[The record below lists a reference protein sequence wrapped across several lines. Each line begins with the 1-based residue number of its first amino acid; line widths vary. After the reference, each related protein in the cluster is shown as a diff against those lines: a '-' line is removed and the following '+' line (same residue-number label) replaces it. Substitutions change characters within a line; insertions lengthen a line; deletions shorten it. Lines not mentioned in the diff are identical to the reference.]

1 MKHFEPI
8 YLGEYCVKI
17 ASSHKE
23 IEEAQRLRYF
33 IFYEMMQAKP
43 SAEIAAKKIDF
54 DQYDEYA
61 DHLLVLHEKKIVGTY
76 RLMSKAKIVPI
87 GQFYSEDEYDIT
99 GLLQIS
105 NNIMELGRSCTHPDH
120 RSKVA
125 MQLLWRGIGEYVMQ
139 NNIDFMFGC
148 ASFQGCDPSEHAAS
162 LSYLYHNHL
171 APVEFCP
178 RALPQFYNDMNMQPA
193 NEINQ
198 KREFLRL
205 PPLLKGY
212 LRLGGVVGDG
222 AFIDHNFN
230 TTDIL
235 MVVQTSNVG
244 DKYVSKFS
252 PESVR
257 GGQSK

>member
-1 MKHFEPI
+1 MTHFEPI

-23 IEEAQRLRYF
+23 IEQAQRLRYLV
-33 IFYEMMQAKP
+33 FYEMMQANSSTKV
-43 SAEIAAKKIDF
+43 AESKIDA
-54 DQYDEYA
+54 DKYDEYA
-61 DHLLVLHEKKIVGTY
+61 DHLLVLHQGDIVGTY
-76 RLMSKAKIVPI
+76 RFITKDKIAPI
-87 GQFYSEDEYDIT
+87 GQFYSEDEYDIKE
-99 GLLQIS
+99 LLKKS

-148 ASFQGCDPSEHAAS
+148 ASFQGCDPQEHAAS

-171 APVEFCP
+171 APSEFCP
-178 RALPQFYNDMNMQPA
+178 RALPQFYNDMNIMPA
-193 NEINQ
+193 HEINV

-235 MVVQTSNVG
+235 MVVQTSGVG
-244 DKYVSKFS
+244 DKYVTKFS

-257 GGQSK
+257 GGAY